1 MSSDNRTMRRISAFR
16 GELGL
21 KIRFWIP
28 QVHTLCLREPCE
40 VEIEEGE
47 EALYPAAAETV
58 ILPRPPDVTR
68 HGHPPDL
75 GVERMRFLPEPTV
88 RYGLEPEV
96 VVCPRW
102 RSYGSQ
108 KNWAGWPELVEGLM
122 AAGVD
127 VAAAGAPDSSHPVP
141 CPIAW
146 EHPRFLDAS
155 IEMIRAA
162 RLVVATDAGLAHLAV
177 LCGTDLLIVTYR
189 GKVAPGPVVAS
200 SGKVAREEYW
210 RVRLGHYYREANHA
224 GARIETV
231 DGWES
236 VETVIQA
243 VEEW

>member
-1 MSSDNRTMRRISAFR
+1 MRRIQAFR
-16 GELGL
+16 GEFGL
-21 KIRFWIP
+21 KLRFWIP
-28 QVHTLCLREPCE
+28 QVHTICLWDSCT
-40 VEIEEGE
+40 VEIETGE
-47 EALYPAAAETV
+47 EALYPAAVSTV
-58 ILPRPPDVTR
+58 VLPRPPDVTR
-68 HGHPPDL
+68 HGSPPDL
-75 GVERMRFLPEPTV
+75 GVEETRFVPEPTV

-96 VVCPRW
+96 VACPRW

-108 KNWAGWPELVEGLM
+108 KNWACWPELVEGLV

-155 IEMIRAA
+155 IEMMRAA

-177 LCGTDLLIVTYR
+177 LCGVDLLIVTYR

-200 SGKVAREEYW
+200 SGKVAQEQYW
-210 RVRLGHYYREANHA
+210 PVRLDEYYLQANHA

-236 VETVIQA
+236 WERVIQA